1 MFLYLEDIFS
11 GDNFVGATL
20 FCPLAGMALGAVC
33 GAYELSSAVSGKD
46 LVSGREL
53 ETSERWVR
61 ELLAPLDI
69 VPGVSGLTKFSS
81 TIRLAGVSDNI
92 GKLGLNSGVKG
103 GIQQGTT
110 RISNLVE
117 TASKFGSE
125 RLRRAEAAFQNGAH
139 IVK

>member
-1 MFLYLEDIFS
+1 
-11 GDNFVGATL
+11 
-20 FCPLAGMALGAVC
+20 MALGAVY
-33 GAYELSSAVSGKD
+33 GTYELSSAVSGKD

-61 ELLAPLDI
+61 GLLAPLDI

-92 GKLGLNSGVKG
+92 GKLGLSSGVKG
-103 GIQQGTT
+103 GIQQGAS

-125 RLRRAEAAFQNGAH
+125 RLRRAEVAFQNGAN
-139 IVK
+139 IVKNKVIKIQ